1 MIFQASINTRLVK
14 VKAFFDDNM
23 ATVVDDLTNL
33 EEKWRHVLR
42 DGTLPGHAHTP
53 LDTFKR
59 TMKVD
64 AGFCLGIENKLKT
77 MESMS

>member
-1 MIFQASINTRLVK
+1 MIFQASIHTRMAK
-14 VKAFFDDNM
+14 VKTFFDENM
-23 ATVVDDLTNL
+23 MTAVADMDIIEV
-33 EEKWRHVLR
+33 KWQNVLR

-64 AGFCLGIENKLKT
+64 AGFCLGIEHKLKT
-77 MESMS
+77 METMS

>member
-1 MIFQASINTRLVK
+1 MIFAASVNSRLVK

-23 ATVVDDLTNL
+23 STAIHDLDFL
-33 EEKWRHVLR
+33 EVKWQNVLR

-53 LDTFKR
+53 LDVFKR

-77 MESMS
+77 METMS

>member
-1 MIFQASINTRLVK
+1 MISQASIHTRMAK
-14 VKAFFDDNM
+14 VKAFFDDSM
-23 ATVVDDLTNL
+23 KTAVQDMDIV
-33 EEKWRHVLR
+33 EVKWQNVLR

-53 LDTFKR
+53 LDVFKR

-77 MESMS
+77 METMS